1 MLNEIYISTSRD
13 FHNSIRTKFH
23 ILQIF
28 PNYKYLILFINQNT
42 SPFLPF
48 FSFFSLISSKE
59 YANNIRTR
67 THHLELINSSFK
79 RVDTFPRESI
89 PSKIEK
95 EPANNARVF
104 ENPCTYNIERKRER
118 KKEKKQRRLFLFQ
131 EFAPV
136 CEKSASRYRRPWR
149 KVTLRYWTAGMT
161 PRVILYTP
169 SSGTKG
175 VESFIAMPRTRS
187 RSSRLSPS
195 GTWRWR
201 WAFFVYL
208 HEARPRAPWAYFRQ
222 KFVDHLTAREPC
234 RINIEKYSDFCKGIF
249 PRVILDRVEMNC
261 SVDI

>member
-1 MLNEIYISTSRD
+1 M
-13 FHNSIRTKFH
+13 
-23 ILQIF
+23 
-28 PNYKYLILFINQNT
+28 
-42 SPFLPF
+42 
-48 FSFFSLISSKE
+48 
-59 YANNIRTR
+59 
-67 THHLELINSSFK
+67 
-79 RVDTFPRESI
+79 
-89 PSKIEK
+89 
-95 EPANNARVF
+95 
-104 ENPCTYNIERKRER
+104 
-118 KKEKKQRRLFLFQ
+118 FLFQ

-161 PRVILYTP
+161 PRVIFYTP

-208 HEARPRAPWAYFRQ
+208 HEARPRAPRASIGACWPFNSTWTMSDKYREIFR
-222 KFVDHLTAREPC
+222 FLYRDIPA
-234 RINIEKYSDFCKGIF
+234 
-249 PRVILDRVEMNC
+249 RVISDRVEMNC